1 MRVSDVEILSKQQ
14 LIDLLLK
21 KRKNKFQNCMVKEY
35 ETDVIIQPRT
45 IKPPFP
51 ATRTKKSITIENK
64 IYSPYL

>member
-1 MRVSDVEILSKQQ
+1 M
-14 LIDLLLK
+14 LK
-21 KRKNKFQNCMVKEY
+21 KEKNKFQNCMVKEY
-35 ETDVIIQPRT
+35 ENDIIIQPRT